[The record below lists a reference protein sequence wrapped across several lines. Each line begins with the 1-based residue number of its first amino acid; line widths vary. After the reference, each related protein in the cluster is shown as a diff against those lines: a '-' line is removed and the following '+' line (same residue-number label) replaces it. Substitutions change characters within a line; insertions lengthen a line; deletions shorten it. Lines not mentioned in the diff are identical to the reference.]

1 MSTLAPAIPIE
12 ELRKKLED
20 LNIEPRFIRG
30 ILRDVEFKALLYKN
44 HQLCYLHEYAK
55 NFQDV
60 KLSINQLS
68 IIFQMNPRTVSKS
81 ICKGS
86 QDLKPKGRHKS
97 LDENIENDIVEE
109 IKRRSNEGK
118 AMTKKEVLMFVNMTY
133 KKMLTHG
140 WLNQF
145 FLRHKDQIK
154 KARSFPQEDTRLSI
168 PRDYLKEHIN
178 NMHKYVDGRLSELT
192 FNLDE
197 VGTSEWEDR
206 KPKNVFID
214 NNLDSNHITYSV
226 SRKVSHMT
234 ILTCVSAA
242 GDALTPLLITKHTI
256 KDSLWETG
264 LRQDEDVM
272 IRIRDPPYISKEL
285 FEEYINVV
293 FIPYLNSVREKINA
307 TSSEALLM
315 MDSCSV
321 HCDKSILKCLGENN
335 VIVLTFPAHTT
346 NIFQPLDLS
355 LFGIFKKAKNTE
367 TDSEMQDEVNKS
379 IIKCIQIYEQ
389 TATSFNIRGSFRRAG
404 IIQNIKTSQ
413 KTVALKIENMIN
425 NPGFKEIW
433 NLNIKINEISKRR
446 QNQKFGIIN
455 IDYLPENCNIVLNSD
470 ENNYEDGEIEQF
482 FQ

>member
-86 QDLKPKGRHKS
+86 QDL
-97 LDENIENDIVEE
+97 
-109 IKRRSNEGK
+109 
-118 AMTKKEVLMFVNMTY
+118 
-133 KKMLTHG
+133 
-140 WLNQF
+140 
-145 FLRHKDQIK
+145 
-154 KARSFPQEDTRLSI
+154 
-168 PRDYLKEHIN
+168 
-178 NMHKYVDGRLSELT
+178 
-192 FNLDE
+192 
-197 VGTSEWEDR
+197 

-321 HCDKSILKCLGENN
+321 HCDKSI
-335 VIVLTFPAHTT
+335 
-346 NIFQPLDLS
+346 
-355 LFGIFKKAKNTE
+355 
-367 TDSEMQDEVNKS
+367 
-379 IIKCIQIYEQ
+379 
-389 TATSFNIRGSFRRAG
+389 
-404 IIQNIKTSQ
+404 
-413 KTVALKIENMIN
+413 
-425 NPGFKEIW
+425 
-433 NLNIKINEISKRR
+433 
-446 QNQKFGIIN
+446 
-455 IDYLPENCNIVLNSD
+455 
-470 ENNYEDGEIEQF
+470 
-482 FQ
+482 

>member
-154 KARSFPQEDTRLSI
+154 KAR
-168 PRDYLKEHIN
+168 
-178 NMHKYVDGRLSELT
+178 
-192 FNLDE
+192 
-197 VGTSEWEDR
+197 
-206 KPKNVFID
+206 
-214 NNLDSNHITYSV
+214 
-226 SRKVSHMT
+226 
-234 ILTCVSAA
+234 
-242 GDALTPLLITKHTI
+242 
-256 KDSLWETG
+256 
-264 LRQDEDVM
+264 
-272 IRIRDPPYISKEL
+272 
-285 FEEYINVV
+285 
-293 FIPYLNSVREKINA
+293 
-307 TSSEALLM
+307 
-315 MDSCSV
+315 
-321 HCDKSILKCLGENN
+321 
-335 VIVLTFPAHTT
+335 
-346 NIFQPLDLS
+346 
-355 LFGIFKKAKNTE
+355 
-367 TDSEMQDEVNKS
+367 
-379 IIKCIQIYEQ
+379 
-389 TATSFNIRGSFRRAG
+389 
-404 IIQNIKTSQ
+404 
-413 KTVALKIENMIN
+413 
-425 NPGFKEIW
+425 
-433 NLNIKINEISKRR
+433 
-446 QNQKFGIIN
+446 
-455 IDYLPENCNIVLNSD
+455 
-470 ENNYEDGEIEQF
+470 
-482 FQ
+482 